1 MHNFSYHRILRTLL
15 RRGFGGQAFLLALCC
30 TPLLLSAQTK
40 IKLTDF
46 ATGFSSPV
54 DIAHCG
60 DSRLFVV
67 EQGGKIWILD
77 SLGKKSAEPFLDIT
91 NIVQFN
97 GEQGLLGLAFHP
109 KYQQNG
115 YFFVNYIKESGN
127 FRDTRIARYSRS
139 ATDPQKADPTSEAV
153 LFDVVQPYANHNGGG
168 LKFGPD
174 SMLYIALG
182 DGGSG
187 GDPQGN
193 GQKTSTLLGKISRV
207 DVNGTALGNYSVPAD
222 NPFVGNS
229 AYRPEIWS
237 LGWRNPWRF
246 SFDRLTGDMWV
257 GDVGQNKREE
267 VDFEPKNTPGLNYGW
282 RCYEGTQ
289 TYNTAGCQG
298 AANYV
303 KPVFEYVNPALG
315 QSITGGFRYRGSQY
329 PGLSGLYLVADY
341 VSGRWWS
348 VQSNA
353 DGTFTGKEIAKLS
366 GYEYSSFGEDAKGE
380 LYVTGHSS
388 GKIQRVTE
396 LCGGFQVS
404 GTASVAVCDS
414 SFSGTVF
421 LAPAGGTSPYTYAW
435 SNGKTDKDIV
445 YLNPGTYSVVV
456 KDANACEW
464 RDTFTIASSSPAAP
478 VLQPNEIVIC
488 AGSST
493 LLHTD
498 TPLPSDYQYQWR
510 ADGQVIAGAENPEL
524 LVLGGGSYQVRLVG
538 LGCNSAWSNAAVV
551 NQDFAP
557 FPPSFSVVN
566 DVLTASAG
574 WAAYQWYLDG
584 QPISGAVNQIL
595 IVEKSGA
602 YQVFATSTLG
612 CTYPSEVK
620 NVAISSTE
628 LPASVRQFSLTPNP
642 TRDVLVLSFELQN
655 AQRTII
661 SMTDTSGQMIFNQT
675 RQASSVT
682 MPIDVQSLPAG
693 TYLLT
698 VQLEGGSS
706 ISRKVVKM

>member
-1 MHNFSYHRILRTLL
+1 MLNFSSHPILRTLL
-15 RRGFGGQAFLLALCC
+15 RRGFSGQAFFLVLCC
-30 TPLLLSAQTK
+30 APLLLFSQTK

-46 ATGFSSPV
+46 ASGFSSPV

-67 EQGGKIWILD
+67 EQGGKIWVVD

-91 NIVQFN
+91 TIVQFN

-115 YFFVNYIKESGN
+115 YFFVNYIKKSGN
-127 FRDTRIARYSRS
+127 ARDTRIARYSRS
-139 ATDPQKADPTSEAV
+139 ATDPQKADPASEAV
-153 LFDVVQPYANHNGGG
+153 LFDVVQPYANHNGGC

-207 DVNGTALGNYSVPAD
+207 DVDGTALGNYSVPAD

-298 AANYV
+298 IANYV
-303 KPVFEYVNPALG
+303 KPIFEYVNPTLG
-315 QSITGGFRYRGSQY
+315 QSITGGFRYHGGQY

-348 VQSNA
+348 VQRNA
-353 DGTFTGKEIAKLS
+353 DGTSTGKEIANLAD
-366 GYEYSSFGEDAKGE
+366 YEYSSFGEDAKGE
-380 LYVTGHSS
+380 LYVTLHSS
-388 GKIQRVTE
+388 GKIQRITE
-396 LCGGFQVS
+396 LCGSFEVT

-414 SFSGTVF
+414 SLSGTIF
-421 LAPAGGTSPYTYAW
+421 LTPAGGTSPYTYAW
-435 SNGKTDKDIV
+435 SNGKTDKDII
-445 YLNPGTYSVVV
+445 YLNPGTYSVLV
-456 KDANACEW
+456 KDANACER
-464 RDTFTIASSSPAAP
+464 RDTFTIASSSPTTP
-478 VLQPNEIVIC
+478 
-488 AGSST
+488 T
-493 LLHTD
+493 LLPSD
-498 TPLPSDYQYQWR
+498 TIVCADGSALLYTNTALPSDYQYQWR
-510 ADGQVIAGAENPEL
+510 TNGEVIAGAENAEL
-524 LVLGGGSYQVRLVG
+524 LVFGSGTYQVRLVG
-538 LGCNSAWSNAAVV
+538 LDCNSAWSNAAVV
-551 NQDFAP
+551 DQEIALT
-557 FPPSFSVVN
+557 PSITVSN
-566 DVLTASAG
+566 DTLTAPSG
-574 WAAYQWYLDG
+574 WVGYQWFLNDE
-584 QPISGAVNQIL
+584 PIPDAVNQVFIAT
-595 IVEKSGA
+595 KSGT
-602 YQVFATSTLG
+602 YKVHITSANG
-612 CTYPSEVK
+612 CLYISLPQ
-620 NVAISSTE
+620 NVEISSTQ
-628 LPASVRQFSLTPNP
+628 LPAAVRQFSLTPNP
-642 TRDVLVLSFELQN
+642 TRDVLVLTLELQN
-655 AQRTII
+655 AQRTVI
-661 SMTDTSGQMIFNQT
+661 SMTDTSGQTIFNQT
-675 RQASSVT
+675 RQAPSIIL
-682 MPIDVQSLPAG
+682 PIDVQSLPAG
-693 TYLLT
+693 TYLLM
-698 VQLEGGSS
+698 VQLEGGS
-706 ISRKVVKM
+706 ITRKVVKM